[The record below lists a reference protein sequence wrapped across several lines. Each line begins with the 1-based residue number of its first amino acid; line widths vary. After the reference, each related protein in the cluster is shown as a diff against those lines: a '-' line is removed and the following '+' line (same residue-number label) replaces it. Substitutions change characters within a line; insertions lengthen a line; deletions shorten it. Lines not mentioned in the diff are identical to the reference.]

1 MAWDG
6 PAPLTMTASDTTP
19 SPEQTF
25 FADPVVDR
33 LMGVTIALA
42 AEVYM
47 LRARLR
53 AIERTLAADGRMP
66 PPVDEAAERNDAMA
80 FVAHTLGPTL
90 GEQQARGP
98 R

>member
-1 MAWDG
+1 
-6 PAPLTMTASDTTP
+6 MTAPDATP

-53 AIERTLAADGRMP
+53 AIERTLVADGGTP
-66 PPVDEAAERNDAMA
+66 LPVDEAAERNDAMA
-80 FVAHTLGPTL
+80 FVAHILGPTL